1 LSDKWNDQPVKTS
14 LEIRER
20 TNRLLGYEPTK
31 QGVRIMSLRFWRRVR
46 VAPGVTMNLSK
57 RGGSLSFGP
66 RGAKHTVGTSGR
78 RGTVSLPGTGLF
90 YTVRGGSGGSRRRS
104 TQPEQPKVDPAHRLN
119 LGFLQRLFTPANERA
134 LIEGLKAM
142 VLDNEDEAL
151 EQLEQGCELADA
163 HWLAGILRLKRRH
176 FDDARAHLRYCLR
189 NISSLGKHLEKYGVV
204 PTTSL
209 AITPEVTAHVQPR
222 KRGTLLALAEIDQAR
237 GDLAA
242 ARTWLEPL
250 QQGYPDDPVVM
261 LSLAEVMLECDADP
275 KSAAQAIVG
284 MTAEVDNDT
293 PVHAALLLYKGR
305 ALRELG
311 LDDAAFRTLTVAS
324 RRKKDRDPELLRAI
338 RYERALAYEAAGR
351 HSRARS
357 EFEAIYAEAPDYE
370 DVARRLGL

>member
-1 LSDKWNDQPVKTS
+1 
-14 LEIRER
+14 
-20 TNRLLGYEPTK
+20 
-31 QGVRIMSLRFWRRVR
+31 MALRFWRRVR

-66 RGAKHTVGTSGR
+66 RGAKYTVGTSGR

-90 YTVRGGSGGSRRRS
+90 YTVRGGSGSGGSRRRNS
-104 TQPEQPKVDPAHRLN
+104 APEQPRVDAAHRLN
-119 LGFLQRLFTPANERA
+119 LGFFRRLFTPANERA
-134 LIEGLKAM
+134 LVEGLRAM
-142 VLDNEDEAL
+142 VQEDEDEAL
-151 EQLEQGCELADA
+151 EQFEQGRDLADA

-176 FDDARAHLRYCLR
+176 FDDAEAHLRYCLR
-189 NISSLGKHLEKYGVV
+189 HVSSLGEHLQKYGVV

-209 AITPEVTAHVQPR
+209 AITPEVTAHIQPR
-222 KRGTLLALAEIDQAR
+222 ERGTLLALAEIEQAR

-242 ARTWLEPL
+242 ARQWLETL
-250 QQGYPDDPVVM
+250 RKAHPDDPVVM

-275 KSAAQAIVG
+275 KNAAQTIVR
-284 MTAEVDNDT
+284 MTAEVENDT

-311 LDDAAFRTLTVAS
+311 LDDAAFRTLTKAF

-351 HSRARS
+351 NSRARS
-357 EFEAIYAEAPDYE
+357 ELEAIYAEAPDYE
-370 DVARRLGL
+370 DVARRLGIGEALP